1 MYAPTDTTS
10 TQHIKTPHTNMN
22 IRTTLL
28 ILIAVLGA
36 SSCGDTRGIRE
47 TFSMH
52 FQPRECSQI
61 ITLPLRYK
69 EIPGTAG
76 NKHFVTKTT
85 EMLED
90 GAVEADRFILW
101 MMTGEDDL
109 KELRAEYPNLK
120 SKEYENVYE
129 KYHTMK
135 GRVLKAPHMRP
146 LEQQLEHDYRSYIF
160 STRALSTSGDAKATA
175 YPRPWPYRVTG
186 VKDFRIISLS
196 PLFGQ
201 PAESS
206 LNDYFIID
214 EFSPRQIISYRRKA
228 LLWGYSDKDKVT
240 SIRQW
245 LSMEPMAPPVVMFR
259 LKRRPEELPIKTKLV
274 SILETTEGK
283 VLRDTLEVELK

>member
-1 MYAPTDTTS
+1 
-10 TQHIKTPHTNMN
+10 MN

-28 ILIAVLGA
+28 ALVAVLGA
-36 SSCGDTRGIRE
+36 SSCGDTREIRE

-135 GRVLKAPHMRP
+135 GRELKAPHMRP
-146 LEQQLEHDYRSYIF
+146 LEQQLEHDYRSYIS

-206 LNDYFIID
+206 LNDYFTID

-240 SIRQW
+240 NIRQW
-245 LSMEPMAPPVVMFR
+245 LSMEPMAPPAVMFR
-259 LKRRPEELPIKTKLV
+259 LKSRPEELPIKTKLV

-283 VLRDTLEVELK
+283 ELRDTLEVELR

>member
-1 MYAPTDTTS
+1 MRSQVSPIIFIS
-10 TQHIKTPHTNMN
+10 G
-22 IRTTLL
+22 TLL
-28 ILIAVLGA
+28 MLLGM
-36 SSCGDTRGIRE
+36 SSCGDTREIRE

-129 KYHTMK
+129 TYHTMK
-135 GRVLKAPHMRP
+135 ERELKAPHMRP
-146 LEQQLEHDYRSYIF
+146 LEQQLEHDYRSYIS
-160 STRALSTSGDAKATA
+160 STRALSTSSDSKATA

-186 VKDFRIISLS
+186 VTDFRIISLA
-196 PLFGQ
+196 PLFGK

-206 LNDYFIID
+206 LNDYFTID
-214 EFSPRQIISYRRKA
+214 EFRPRQIISYRRKA

-240 SIRQW
+240 NIRQW
-245 LSMEPMAPPVVMFR
+245 LSMEPMAPPAVMFR

-283 VLRDTLEVELK
+283 VLRDTLEVELR

>member
-1 MYAPTDTTS
+1 
-10 TQHIKTPHTNMN
+10 MN

-28 ILIAVLGA
+28 TLVAVLVV
-36 SSCGDTRGIRE
+36 SSCGDTREIWE

-90 GAVEADRFILW
+90 GAVEADRFVLW

-109 KELRAEYPNLK
+109 KELRAESPNLK
-120 SKEYENVYE
+120 SKEYEKVYE

-135 GRVLKAPHMRP
+135 GRELKAPHMRP
-146 LEQQLEHDYRSYIF
+146 LEQQLEHDYRSYIS

-196 PLFGQ
+196 PLFGK

-245 LSMEPMAPPVVMFR
+245 LSMEPMAPPAVMFR
-259 LKRRPEELPIKTKLV
+259 LKSRPEELPIKTKLV

-283 VLRDTLEVELK
+283 VLRDTLEVELR